1 MNLLPIGQ
9 TTQTSCPGCPNP
21 LPYVSSFSPATPR
34 FASIFFF
41 FPKTATP
48 PTQQHH
54 EEPLM
59 TDAALCLLPQT
70 TKTQPLALK
79 LLDHDLL
86 PSSRHRTK
94 DEDSRLRQW

>member
-21 LPYVSSFSPATPR
+21 LPSVSSSSLATPR

-41 FPKTATP
+41 FPKTATN

-54 EEPLM
+54 E
-59 TDAALCLLPQT
+59 DV
-70 TKTQPLALK
+70 
-79 LLDHDLL
+79 L
-86 PSSRHRTK
+86 PSSSSSPTQQHH
-94 DEDSRLRQW
+94 EDALMH